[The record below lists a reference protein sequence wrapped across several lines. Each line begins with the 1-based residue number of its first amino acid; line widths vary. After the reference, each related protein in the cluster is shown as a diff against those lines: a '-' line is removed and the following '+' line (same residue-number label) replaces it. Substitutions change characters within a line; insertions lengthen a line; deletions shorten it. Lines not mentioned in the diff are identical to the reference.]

1 MTRRTRPHSRPPTP
15 SDDACDP
22 LSASSCLSYWA
33 WSSRLCFLQLPHH
46 NQLSICSKTIQ
57 AVVVSRRKSTAS
69 WRIGWNKLVK
79 HRRRHPGRGGG
90 VEEGHRSGIL
100 PLVKWKVQATGVGH
114 FCRLSIPTSG
124 WIPTFSPR
132 MAAGLGNPRDTPTPF
147 PLVASSI
154 LSG

>member
-79 HRRRHPGRGGG
+79 HRRRHPGRGGLKKVTK
-90 VEEGHRSGIL
+90 VESSHWSNGRSRQRALVTSVDLAFRHQDGSLRSLLAWL
-100 PLVKWKVQATGVGH
+100 PG
-114 FCRLSIPTSG
+114 
-124 WIPTFSPR
+124 
-132 MAAGLGNPRDTPTPF
+132 
-147 PLVASSI
+147 
-154 LSG
+154 